1 MIRTQVSTVEQLAIP
16 QNTIP
21 TNFNSIMEWWEA
33 AAKSVQQ
40 DEGP

>member
-1 MIRTQVSTVEQLAIP
+1 MVWTQVSTLEQLAIP

-21 TNFNSIMEWWEA
+21 TNFDSIMDWWEA
-33 AAKSVQQ
+33 AAKSVHK